1 MRRAACMD
9 AGPGP
14 GRAGLFAAGPLSPVP
29 LSAYP
34 AFRMPGAGNN
44 LIEAAREHRRHIPW
58 EKKA

>member
-1 MRRAACMD
+1 MD